1 METSIREVAR
11 RAGVSV
17 GTVSNVLNRPSRVAA
32 TTRARVLAAID
43 DLGFV
48 RNESARQLR
57 AGTSQTLGLIVP
69 DTRNPLFTDIA
80 RGVEDAAAGNG
91 LGVLL
96 CNSAASPGRERCAL
110 DLLEQQRVRGLL
122 ITPVGLRH
130 DHLSRLQ
137 ERGMGVVLLDRRAPH
152 HDRCSVRVDH
162 ELGGDIALS
171 YLIRQGGRRFAY
183 ASGPLDGDACQGRH
197 RGALRA
203 LERAGLAPDS
213 LVNLVQPELSV
224 SAGRMAAATL
234 LRLDPRPGA
243 LFCGSDLMAV
253 GALHA
258 LLRAGVRVPEDVAV
272 VGYDDVEL
280 ADAAAI
286 PLTTVRQ
293 PRKDLGQV
301 ATELVVEECKRSPDH
316 RHHHVPL
323 APELVVRESA

>member
-1 METSIREVAR
+1 VETSIREVAR

-57 AGTSQTLGLIVP
+57 VGRSQTLGLIVP
-69 DTRNPLFTDIA
+69 DTRNPFFTDIA
-80 RGVEDAAAGNG
+80 RGVEDAAAGVG

-96 CNSAASPGRERCAL
+96 CNSAASPGRERRAL

-122 ITPVGLRH
+122 IAPVGLRH
-130 DHLSRLQ
+130 DHLARLQ
-137 ERGMGVVLLDRRAPH
+137 GRGMGVVLLDRRAPH
-152 HDRCSVRVDH
+152 HDCCSVRVDH
-162 ELGGDIALS
+162 EMGGDIAVS
-171 YLIRQGGRRFAY
+171 HLIGLGHKRFAY

-203 LERAGLAPDS
+203 LDRAGLPPEA
-213 LVNLVQPELSV
+213 LINLVQPELSV
-224 SAGRMAAATL
+224 SSGRNVAATL
-234 LRLDPRPGA
+234 LRLDPRPTA
-243 LFCGSDLMAV
+243 LFCGNDLMAV

-258 LLRAGVRVPEDVAV
+258 LLRAGVRVPDDIAI

-293 PRKDLGQV
+293 PRQQLGHV
-301 ATELVVEECKRSPDH
+301 ATELVIEEAGEAPGH
-316 RHHHVPL
+316 RHRHVPL
-323 APELVVRESA
+323 APELITRDST

>member
-57 AGTSQTLGLIVP
+57 VGRSHTLGLIVP
-69 DTRNPLFTDIA
+69 DTRNPFFTDIA
-80 RGVEDAAAGNG
+80 RGVEDAAAGVG

-96 CNSAASPGRERCAL
+96 CNSAASSGRERRAL

-122 ITPVGLRH
+122 ITPVGLRQ
-130 DHLSRLQ
+130 DHLSRLHD
-137 ERGMGVVLLDRRAPH
+137 RGVGVVLLDRRPLH
-152 HDRCSVRVDH
+152 QDSCSVRVDH

-171 YLIRQGGRRFAY
+171 YLIGRGHRRFAY

-203 LERAGLAPDS
+203 LERAGLPPES
-213 LVNLVQPELSV
+213 MINLVQPELSV
-224 SAGRMAAATL
+224 SSGRLAAGTL
-234 LRLDPRPGA
+234 LRMDPRPTA
-243 LFCGSDLMAV
+243 LFCANDLMAV
-253 GALHA
+253 GALHT
-258 LLRAGVRVPEDVAV
+258 LLRAGMRVPGDVAV
-272 VGYDDVEL
+272 LGYDDVEL
-280 ADAAAI
+280 ADAAAV

-293 PRKDLGQV
+293 PRAELGRT
-301 ATELVVEECKRSPDH
+301 ATELVIEESESAPGH
-316 RHHHVPL
+316 RHRHVPL

>member
-57 AGTSQTLGLIVP
+57 VGRSQTLGLIVP

-80 RGVEDAAAGNG
+80 RGVEDAAAGTG

-96 CNSAASPGRERCAL
+96 CNSAASPGRERRAL

-130 DHLSRLQ
+130 DHLNRLQ
-137 ERGMGVVLLDRRAPH
+137 ERGMAVVLLDRRAPH

-162 ELGGDIALS
+162 ELGGDIAVS
-171 YLIRQGGRRFAY
+171 YLVGLGRKRIAY

-203 LERAGLAPDS
+203 LERAGLAPDAMI
-213 LVNLVQPELSV
+213 NLVQPELSV
-224 SAGRMAAATL
+224 SAGRLAAATL
-234 LRLDPRPGA
+234 LRLDPRPTA

-258 LLRAGVRVPEDVAV
+258 LMRAGVRVPEDVAV

-280 ADAAAI
+280 ADAAAV

-293 PRKDLGQV
+293 PREDLGRV
-301 ATELVVEECKRSPDH
+301 ATELVVEEGDQPADH
-316 RHHHVPL
+316 RHRHVPL

>member
-1 METSIREVAR
+1 VETSIREVAR

-57 AGTSQTLGLIVP
+57 VGRSQTLGLIVP

-80 RGVEDAAAGNG
+80 RGVEDAAAGSG
-91 LGVLL
+91 LAVLL
-96 CNSAASPGRERCAL
+96 CNSAASPGRERRAM

-137 ERGMGVVLLDRRAPH
+137 ERGMSVVLLDRRAPH

-162 ELGGDIALS
+162 ELGGDIAVS
-171 YLIRQGGRRFAY
+171 YLIGLGRRRIAY

-203 LERAGLAPDS
+203 LERAGLAPDAMI
-213 LVNLVQPELSV
+213 NLVQPELSV
-224 SAGRMAAATL
+224 SAGRLAAATL
-234 LRLDPRPGA
+234 LRLDPRPTA

-258 LLRAGVRVPEDVAV
+258 LMRAGVRVPEDVAV

-280 ADAAAI
+280 ADAAAV

-293 PRKDLGQV
+293 PRQDLGRV
-301 ATELVVEECKRSPDH
+301 ATELVVEEGEQTADH
-316 RHHHVPL
+316 RHRHVPL